1 MARVSPEE
9 FPDPVVDSALAT
21 TAGQSRAI
29 LAGGCFWC
37 VEAVYKNLDGVSSVN
52 SGYAGGTADTADY
65 ETVSTGT
72 TDHAESVEVVYD
84 PSRISYGQIL
94 KVFFA
99 IAHDPTQLNRQGPD
113 TGRQYRSAIFYA
125 DDEQKRVAE
134 AYIDQ
139 LNKADVFDHPIV
151 TEVVPLQA
159 FYQGE
164 ADQQEHVG
172 GPPAEPAA
180 GRDLFA
186 HLVVG
191 KRVQLVDLELAGD
204 DMLRQRAEVF
214 DFHPRKAD
222 AFEIGRV
229 EGEQLGGG
237 WHPAAEALGEP
248 ARDGPRRET
257 RDLLADD
264 RVDEHAE
271 GITQRTRPTPRFRID
286 RFGRID
292 QPGELS
298 IARLQR
304 RQGSVAT
311 RGSRSR
317 GDRPIVWPF
326 RGARAN

>member
-9 FPDPVVDSALAT
+9 FPDPVVDSTLAT

-139 LNKADVFDHPIV
+139 LNKA
-151 TEVVPLQA
+151 
-159 FYQGE
+159 FYQAE
-164 ADQQEHVG
+164 TYHQDYAARNPLNPYIVFNAQPKVRKLRAYQQAKEKI
-172 GPPAEPAA
+172 
-180 GRDLFA
+180 RN
-186 HLVVG
+186 
-191 KRVQLVDLELAGD
+191 R
-204 DMLRQRAEVF
+204 
-214 DFHPRKAD
+214 
-222 AFEIGRV
+222 
-229 EGEQLGGG
+229 
-237 WHPAAEALGEP
+237 
-248 ARDGPRRET
+248 
-257 RDLLADD
+257 
-264 RVDEHAE
+264 
-271 GITQRTRPTPRFRID
+271 
-286 RFGRID
+286 
-292 QPGELS
+292 
-298 IARLQR
+298 
-304 RQGSVAT
+304 
-311 RGSRSR
+311 
-317 GDRPIVWPF
+317 
-326 RGARAN
+326 